1 VTAAITESAETDA
14 WPVEQSVRYQ
24 LFQLLRLLETH
35 SPSAP
40 ALGGSGPARDER
52 IRLRPSTGLGFP
64 CTETVAV
71 ETKHSPEGVARTI
84 VTANISGLYGVGSP
98 LPRSYAQQVLLQEEG
113 EPQQRDFLDLI
124 HHRVL
129 SLWYRAFRHQRYEL
143 SFDCR
148 GDDPLS
154 RSLLDFIG
162 ISGTATIEEL
172 GTEPLRLLRYLGLF
186 AARTRTAQGLTTLLY
201 EELQIPIRVESAPM
215 RWITLPKD
223 QWPKLSSKPQERAA
237 LGRDLVIGSRHL
249 DRMTSLRIHIGP
261 VTYRTLLD
269 LCPGRPLH
277 ARLRALARCYLR
289 QSLDLTL
296 AVQVPKAEM
305 ANQRIGRPQPG
316 VLGRPAVVG
325 SPQQDPVVIVI
336 PASISAPSPRAER
349 SEVHASR

>member
-1 VTAAITESAETDA
+1 M
-14 WPVEQSVRYQ
+14 RYQ
-24 LFQLLRLLETH
+24 LFQLLRLLESRT
-35 SPSAP
+35 PSGP
-40 ALGGSGPARDER
+40 PLGGSGPARDER

-71 ETKHSPEGVARTI
+71 ETKQSPEGTARTI
-84 VTANISGLYGVGSP
+84 VTANITGLYGVGSP
-98 LPRSYAQQVLLQEEG
+98 LPRSYAQQVLLQDDV

-143 SFDCR
+143 SFDQR

-162 ISGTATIEEL
+162 ISGTATADEL

-186 AARTRTAQGLTTLLY
+186 AARTRTAQGLTTLLH
-201 EELQIPIRVESAPM
+201 EELQLPIRVESAPL
-215 RWITLPKD
+215 RWMTLPKD

-261 VTYRTLLD
+261 VSYDTLLN
-269 LCPGRPLH
+269 LCPNGPLQ
-277 ARLRALARCYLR
+277 ARLVSLARCYLR
-289 QSLDLTL
+289 QPLDLTL
-296 AVQVPKAEM
+296 AVQIPKAEM
-305 ANQRIGRPQPG
+305 AKQRLGGAQPG
-316 VLGRPAVVG
+316 VLGRPSVVG

-336 PASISAPSPRAER
+336 PANMSDPSPRAER
-349 SEVHASR
+349 TEVHASR